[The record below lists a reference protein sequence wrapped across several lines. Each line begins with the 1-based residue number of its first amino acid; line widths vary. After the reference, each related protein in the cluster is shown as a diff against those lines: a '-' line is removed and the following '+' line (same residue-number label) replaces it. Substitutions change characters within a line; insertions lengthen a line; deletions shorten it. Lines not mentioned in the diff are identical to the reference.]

1 MTEISRPWSGIVTGD
16 AGPYTDDNWMDV
28 WDSLMTLVTPTPN
41 DFGGVFKDQLSELA
55 PISAGVSPLTIGTG
69 RAIVNGSWYESDA
82 AETIA
87 IATPGANPRIDR
99 IVLRKDWAL
108 QTIRLTRIAGVEG
121 ASPAVPALVQTDGV
135 TWDVPIAQVRIPVGG
150 SFDYIRDERLL
161 IGQYQ
166 PVGIQDQQTYFDD
179 EFFDGGDWVD
189 LESRRMWQAAISA
202 GAGNLLRV
210 LNAAGIGSGALRFE
224 HGVGT
229 GDSVT
234 LTSQNHRPDQINA
247 HLTIRCKEPNS
258 DANLDR
264 TMGFVST
271 ANSLT
276 PTDGIFLRADG
287 AANWFAVC
295 RAGGVETAV
304 DTGQALT
311 NTFKKFEIQ
320 IYREAP
326 TAVAVF
332 KIDDVDVAVIFANI
346 PNDVAMNL
354 NACSI
359 FDNGGAPAS
368 AEYQHLDAVK
378 LQGGR

>member
-210 LNAAGIGSGALRFE
+210 LNISYPGTWLALPTIVIAGR
-224 HGVGT
+224 
-229 GDSVT
+229 
-234 LTSQNHRPDQINA
+234 
-247 HLTIRCKEPNS
+247 
-258 DANLDR
+258 
-264 TMGFVST
+264 
-271 ANSLT
+271 
-276 PTDGIFLRADG
+276 
-287 AANWFAVC
+287 
-295 RAGGVETAV
+295 
-304 DTGQALT
+304 
-311 NTFKKFEIQ
+311 
-320 IYREAP
+320 
-326 TAVAVF
+326 
-332 KIDDVDVAVIFANI
+332 IDDPRIDNVTTGEKIELDLNI
-346 PNDVAMNL
+346 PNGRTVTIDLTEGVKTVTDDLGTNLIGAVSSDSDLATFHIAPDPEATGGINAMRL
-354 NACSI
+354 RGSNASGNTSVQI
-359 FDNGGAPAS
+359 RYFVRYFG
-368 AEYQHLDAVK
+368 V
-378 LQGGR
+378 